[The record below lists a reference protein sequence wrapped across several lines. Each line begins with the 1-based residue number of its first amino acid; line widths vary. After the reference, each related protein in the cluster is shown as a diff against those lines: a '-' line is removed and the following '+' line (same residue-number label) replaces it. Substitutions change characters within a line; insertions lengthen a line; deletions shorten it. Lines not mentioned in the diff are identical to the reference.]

1 MVVALGFCKASIA
14 YFILRLTPQTSVR
27 NTLHIFLVFT
37 FTWMLG
43 SIFAFAL
50 QCHLTSPWA
59 LASGA
64 CEDVYR
70 RVLAIGILD
79 IILELALFGCA
90 ILLVSRLQTK
100 FLKKSMVV
108 IAFGL
113 RMPIIAIIVAR
124 LTTFNADAIQN
135 FAREESLYLVWT
147 VTQINF
153 SLISTTLPI
162 LRPFVKDLST
172 FYGALRPSEYSG
184 SSRSNSYPL
193 SAFRTRRSDGTQVS
207 SKKSHEKSLAR
218 DWFGSVDFGAGPQHA
233 FEPTTTTE
241 IHATSGPSRSPERAR
256 HVNSFGSDNSPEMFI
271 QVSTQWE
278 VSRGSPLLPPCP

>member
-1 MVVALGFCKASIA
+1 MVLALGFCKASIA
-14 YFILRLTPQTSVR
+14 YFIMRLTPQTSVR
-27 NTLHIFLVFT
+27 TTLNVFLVCT
-37 FTWMLG
+37 FTWMIG

-50 QCHLTSPWA
+50 QCNLSSPWS

-64 CEDVYR
+64 CDGVYR

-79 IILELALFGCA
+79 IILEIALFACA
-90 ILLVSRLQTK
+90 ILLVLRLQTK

-113 RMPIIAIIVAR
+113 RLPIIAIIAVR
-124 LTTFNADAIQN
+124 LKTFNQDGIMN
-135 FAREESLYLVWT
+135 FSRNESLYIVWS

-162 LRPFVKDLST
+162 LRPFIKDLST

-193 SAFRTRRSDGTQVS
+193 STFRTKRSDGTQVS
-207 SKKSHEKSLAR
+207 SKKSQEKSLAR
-218 DWFGSVDFGAGPQHA
+218 EGFDSVDFGAGPQHA

-241 IHATSGPSRSPERAR
+241 IRATSGPSRSPERVR
-256 HVNSFGSDNSPEMFI
+256 RQDSLGQDDMFI
-271 QVSTQWE
+271 QVDTQWE